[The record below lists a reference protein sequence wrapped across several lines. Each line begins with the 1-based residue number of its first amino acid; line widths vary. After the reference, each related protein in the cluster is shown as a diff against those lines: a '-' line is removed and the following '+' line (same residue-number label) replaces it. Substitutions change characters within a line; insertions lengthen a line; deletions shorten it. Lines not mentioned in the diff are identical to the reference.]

1 VPQKFFH
8 DGSSDPPEQD
18 PELLAP
24 NSGASASVL
33 LYDDRL
39 GNETPTPAEHSLRC
53 LRLPAGP
60 ASPVAH
66 EPDSLSLVEVEPSEA
81 DNDAAIFVTVLGSVG
96 ERLLMF
102 TRPGSRVRVNGL
114 PAPVV
119 VPLSLGDQ
127 VGIDPERL
135 LHVSRLSQTA
145 PVLAPAWLIGKS
157 CEVCLL
163 PFVTESPVVLC
174 SSCGAARHMEGE
186 EVSPEDRLQCAAFG
200 ACPNCRSESPEASG
214 LTYVPED

>member
-66 EPDSLSLVEVEPSEA
+66 EPDSLSLVEVEP
-81 DNDAAIFVTVLGSVG
+81 

-163 PFVTESPVVLC
+163 PFVAESPVVLC

-186 EVSPEDRLQCAAFG
+186 EVSPEERLQCAAFG
-200 ACPNCRSESPEASG
+200 ACPNCQSESSEASG